1 MPMNSY
7 HYRLLFACALILLLA
22 VGFGDVAIAQDL
34 PPPPPPPDGD
44 PGCWPPPCI
53 PINKGLVFLAA
64 GALVLGLF
72 KLRSVR
78 REVKS

>member
-7 HYRLLFACALILLLA
+7 RYRLFFACALILLLA
-22 VGFGDVAIAQDL
+22 VGLGDVAIAQDL

-64 GALVLGLF
+64 GALVLGLL

>member
-1 MPMNSY
+1 MNTAR
-7 HYRLLFACALILLLA
+7 YRLFFALALALLIA
-22 VGFGDVAIAQDL
+22 FGFSDSVFAQDL

-53 PINKGLVFLAA
+53 PINKGLVFLAG
-64 GALVLGLF
+64 GALVLGFL

-78 REVKS
+78 REAKA